1 MEIGREIESHV
12 WSRCNSISRALLISF
27 SINMGF
33 NSLGLPIIFVETFYL
48 HNNDYYT
55 TAVS

>member
-1 MEIGREIESHV
+1 
-12 WSRCNSISRALLISF
+12 
-27 SINMGF
+27 MGF